1 MSIVGQRCKA
11 MTSKPNILII
21 MADQLAPQALSF
33 YGNKVCKTPH
43 LDRLAA
49 NSVVFDNAYCNYP
62 LCVPSRASMMSG
74 RLTPAIEVWDN
85 ACELATSQP
94 TMAHHLRHLGYHT
107 VLSGKMHF
115 IGPDQL
121 HGFDERTVTDVYPSG
136 FDWVADWEAGPAFVP
151 SATGLNGVVEAGS
164 AARTLQE
171 DFDEEVA
178 HAAVQSIYD
187 LARRGD
193 DAGPWFQLASFT
205 SPHTPFVADQK
216 YWNRYD
222 PDVIDAPQ
230 VSALAFDDLDYASRA
245 LFFAHG
251 RHRHRVTEDNLRRAR
266 HGYYAMVSFIDDKV
280 GEILSA
286 LEASGQ
292 ADNTL
297 VIFCADH
304 GEMLGERGMWFKQS
318 FYEWSARV
326 PLMVSA
332 PKKYEPR
339 RVKDC
344 VSLVDLLPT
353 LVEIGGGKVSL
364 PCDGES
370 LEPALSGAATRDL
383 VISDYYGIGPC
394 VPYRMVR
401 QGRYKLIYTH
411 GYPDLLYDL
420 EADPDELDNLA
431 SDPAHA
437 GTLKRLKAI
446 LLDGWNPEEINQQVR
461 TSQAERLFLKTTP
474 GGLEDWDY
482 IARKGDEMRYVR
494 RGSGG
499 VDGTKANRRLPRLEP
514 VAPHFPEL
522 SQKTVTAIIVGE
534 APLPSYLS
542 GRPRNRQLIKPK
554 QSI

>member
-1 MSIVGQRCKA
+1 
-11 MTSKPNILII
+11 MTDKPNILMI

-33 YGNKVCKTPH
+33 YGNSVCKTPN

-49 NSVVFDNAYCNYP
+49 DSVVFDNAYCNYP

-74 RLTPAIEVWDN
+74 RLTPAIKVWDN
-85 ACELATSQP
+85 ACELASSQP
-94 TMAHHLRHLGYHT
+94 TIAHHLRHLGYHT

-115 IGPDQL
+115 IGPDQM

-151 SATGLNGVVEAGS
+151 SATGLNGVVDAGP
-164 AARTLQE
+164 ATRTLQE

-178 HAAVQSIYD
+178 HATVQTIYD

-193 DAGPWFQLASFT
+193 DAGPWFQVASFT

-216 YWNRYD
+216 YWDRYD
-222 PDVIDAPQ
+222 PDEIELPEVDALP
-230 VSALAFDDLDYASRA
+230 FENLDYASRA
-245 LFFAHG
+245 LFFAHS
-251 RHRHRVTEDNLRRAR
+251 RHRHRVTGDDLRRAR
-266 HGYYAMVSFIDDKV
+266 HGYYAMISFIDDKV
-280 GEILSA
+280 GEVLAA

-292 ADNTL
+292 AENTV

-332 PKKYEPR
+332 PAKYAAR

-353 LVEIGGGKVSL
+353 LVGIGGGEITI

-370 LEPALSGAATRDL
+370 LLPALTGGAARDL
-383 VISDYYGIGPC
+383 AICDYYGIGPC

-401 QGRYKLIYTH
+401 RGQFKLIYTD
-411 GYPDLLYDL
+411 GYPDLLFDL
-420 EADPDELDNLA
+420 EADPNELHNLA
-431 SDPAHA
+431 ENPTYSD
-437 GTLKRLKAI
+437 TLTRLKSI
-446 LLDGWNPEEINQQVR
+446 LMDGWDPDRINQQIR

-474 GGLEDWDY
+474 GDPEAWDF
-482 IARKGDEMRYVR
+482 IARKGDEARYVR
-494 RGSGG
+494 PGTGG
-499 VDGTKANRRLPRLEP
+499 VDGTKANRRLPWVDP
-514 VAPHFPEL
+514 KPPHFPEL
-522 SQKTVTAIIVGE
+522 SQADVASIINNRM
-534 APLPSYLS
+534 PLPSYLS
-542 GRPRNRQLIKPK
+542 GDT
-554 QSI
+554 SDAS